1 MKFVNKITSLII
13 SLLLLLGVMCF
24 DIGAAVLYPVGD
36 WVYEKINYGTEFEI
50 DAYKGGR
57 TTVSTPYSHND
68 IPITSV
74 GAMAFMSNDVITR
87 VYLNDT
93 ITSVQDHAFLDC
105 VNMKEVVIIGNISHI
120 SYSAFAG
127 CKSLASINLEDT
139 SISYVSSSCFMD
151 CDALMDIELPE
162 TATSINEN
170 AFAYCDSLAK
180 VTIPE
185 SVTDIHEAA
194 FYNTPNVVIY
204 CYEDSAAH
212 VFAETNSI
220 EYVLLEPP
228 VTYILG
234 DVDNSGDVA
243 IMDATEVQ
251 LLIAQLVEPQDEYT
265 QLRADI
271 DSDGVLSIMDATSIQ
286 MFIADIEVEYPIG
299 ETFEV

>member
-1 MKFVNKITSLII
+1 MI
-13 SLLLLLGVMCF
+13 SALACF
-24 DIGAAVLYPVGD
+24 SAGAKSVFTIGD
-36 WVYEKINYGTEFEI
+36 WVYEKINNNTEFEI
-50 DAYKGGR
+50 DLYKG
-57 TTVSTPYSHND
+57 
-68 IPITSV
+68 TSEV
-74 GAMAFMSNDVITR
+74 VNNVCIVNTLPVTSIGSEAFRANKTLVNMIV
-87 VYLNDT
+87 LET
-93 ITSVQDHAFLDC
+93 ITDIHSNAFQDSVALETVEFVDAD
-105 VNMKEVVIIGNISHI
+105 VEYIGNN
-120 SYSAFAG
+120 AFSG
-127 CKSLASINLEDT
+127 CTSLSSINLEDT
-139 SISYVSSSCFMD
+139 VITAVSNSTFMN
-151 CDALMDIELPE
+151 CDSLVEVTLPE
-162 TATSINEN
+162 TVVSIEAN
-170 AFAYCDSLAK
+170 AFSYCDSLAK

-185 SVTDIHEAA
+185 SVTEIHEKA